1 MKIQYKGGVWK
12 NTEDEILKAAVMKYG
27 KNQWPRIASLLVRKS
42 AKQCKARWYEWLD
55 PSIKK
60 TEWTREEEAKL
71 LHLAKVMPTAWRTI
85 APMIGRTAAQC
96 IEHYEKLIDAAARQQ
111 PSAEEAGPSGPGA
124 VSALRDNNHL
134 SESVPETQPA
144 RPDPV
149 DMDEDELEMLSEARA
164 RLANTKG
171 KKAKR
176 KSREK
181 HLEAAKRVAR
191 IQKMR
196 ELKAAGVSLKKPR
209 KNRKVTDYAT
219 EIPFMRTPAAGF
231 YDTHEEEERTEAI
244 GGQKHQ
250 IGQLL
255 SKFQGKNAEEKER
268 ELRERDRQKRKKQE
282 SDDPIAAVLQSNFDN
297 ARAVPRS
304 PPLKPAK
311 FQLPPPTLTDVQLV
325 KLAKSGALP
334 SQQSRLRRTS
344 HSQSEA
350 GKTAL
355 ASSDLFG
362 AASVQGTTANSS
374 IHNQGDSVAE
384 SWATQ
389 RDRQVRA
396 IMMVRNAQTPLH
408 GGETSVSGLELDGR
422 VTPSISRMQTPSV
435 YAAKQWSD
443 ATKAAAAAAK
453 RKKERRRRLSDIVR
467 DGLLTLPE
475 PENEYQFDF
484 GAMENDN
491 DDDEG
496 DKSTGTDGM
505 DLRELDD
512 AEEEL
517 KRREQEER
525 ERVPQLCQRLL
536 SQAAKAQV
544 ELPQKFVP
552 VQRRVIDT
560 GSVHFL
566 VERDQAVKRI
576 QREFEKGWMKAY
588 EALNELESLV
598 ASDGSDDERLLREA
612 AVLLEAEVK
621 AKDSEAMIAALEK
634 ELNKECGMKE
644 QAGNLSTRDEDY
656 NDVEAVFQKEGQRRR
671 VSSMEKGASDVNVA
685 VNNLPCVKEY
695 ELDRLWGKVDNHYGG
710 KRITDEAR
718 RATDEQSV
726 LELIGRLKSGAD
738 SKR

>member
-124 VSALRDNNHL
+124 ISALRDNKHL
-134 SESVPETQPA
+134 SETVPETQPA
-144 RPDPV
+144 RPDPI

-231 YDTHEEEERTEAI
+231 YDTHEEEERTEEI
-244 GGQKHQ
+244 GRQKHQ

-282 SDDPIAAVLQSNFDN
+282 TDNPIAAALHHNFN
-297 ARAVPRS
+297 TARAVPRS
-304 PPLKPAK
+304 PPLKSTK
-311 FQLPPPTLTDVQLV
+311 FQLPPPTLTDAQLV

-334 SQQSRLRRTS
+334 LQQSRHQQTS
-344 HSQSEA
+344 HGQSEA
-350 GKTAL
+350 SKTTG
-355 ASSDLFG
+355 ASSHLFG
-362 AASVQGTTANSS
+362 ATSVQDARASSS
-374 IHNQGDSVAE
+374 IQNQAESVAE
-384 SWATQ
+384 SWSTQ

-422 VTPSISRMQTPSV
+422 VIPSISRMQTPSV

-443 ATKAAAAAAK
+443 ATKAAAAAVK
-453 RKKERRRRLSDIVR
+453 RKKEHRRCLSDMVR
-467 DGLLTLPE
+467 DGLLALPE

-491 DDDEG
+491 NDGDG
-496 DKSTGTDGM
+496 DKGTEADGTDLG
-505 DLRELDD
+505 ELDD

-525 ERVPQLCQRLL
+525 ERVPKLCQRLL
-536 SQAAKAQV
+536 SQAAKAHV
-544 ELPQKFVP
+544 ELPEKFVP

-560 GSVHFL
+560 GSVYFL

-576 QREFEKGWMKAY
+576 QQEFEKGWMKAY

-612 AVLLEAEVK
+612 AILLEAEVK
-621 AKDSEAMIAALEK
+621 GKDSKAMIAALEK
-634 ELNKECGMKE
+634 ELSKVCGMKTP
-644 QAGNLSTRDEDY
+644 AASLSTRDEDY
-656 NDVEAVFQKEGQRRR
+656 HDVEKVFQKEGQRRR
-671 VSSMEKGASDVNVA
+671 VSVEKGASDVDV
-685 VNNLPCVKEY
+685 VSNNLSCDEED
-695 ELDRLWGKVDNHYGG
+695 ELNRLWRKVDAHYGG
-710 KRITDEAR
+710 KRVIDEAR

-726 LELIGRLKSGAD
+726 LEMIHKLKSGPD
-738 SKR
+738 SIR